1 VNTNACYQFVVEP
14 GVDVITTAEDV
25 VNWAKLASGRKFAT
39 KADNPFDM
47 RPQITCPSNVAV
59 ECAAPGGTP
68 VIHPTLSEFN
78 NTATCSSGYCD
89 PLELTNNAP
98 LFYYPLGNTDVT
110 FKATASLVGSCTPT
124 NSCTSTVTVQ
134 DTTAPSLSCPA
145 DMFLDPISMD
155 GNPVSFPTP
164 VSDICDPQVA
174 VVCSHP
180 PGSTFAMGTTTPVT
194 CTATDHSTNASSC
207 SFNVKVYTPQEVV
220 ENLKTK
226 VQLTGELNP
235 GQINSLISMLDALL
249 ASIEDPNNGSVCGQ
263 LDGFIAKVGNWMSNG
278 TLTPASGQPLIT
290 SANNLKQTY
299 NCK

>member
-1 VNTNACYQFVVEP
+1 MI
-14 GVDVITTAEDV
+14 ITTAEEV
-25 VNWAKLASGRKFAT
+25 VDWAKQASGRKFAT

-47 RPQITCPSNVAV
+47 RPQITCPSNVTV

-68 VIHPTLSEFN
+68 VIHPTLSGFN
-78 NTATCSSGYCD
+78 NTAACSSGYCD

-98 LFYYPLGNTDVT
+98 LFSYPLGTTDVT
-110 FKATASLVGSCTPT
+110 FTATASLVGSCTPKS
-124 NSCTSTVTVQ
+124 SCTASVTVK
-134 DTTAPSLSCPA
+134 DTTAPSLNCPA

-207 SFNVKVYTPQEVV
+207 SFNVKILTPQEVV
-220 ENLKTK
+220 ENLKSK

-249 ASIEDPNNGSVCGQ
+249 ASIEAPNQGAICGQ
-263 LDGFIAKVGNWMSNG
+263 LDGFIAKVSGLMSQG
-278 TLTPASGQPLIT
+278 KLAPVSGQPLIT